1 MLPGSENHVKF
12 DLSLEP
18 LSKDSYF
25 AKATNQTHSQTGFS
39 LILTRSQGCNSI
51 DIFPSEPVPSHVWNF
66 ETFLQAYPSR
76 CELGCVYF
84 FLLTVSTQY

>member
-39 LILTRSQGCNSI
+39 LILQRSQGPNSI
-51 DIFPSEPVPSHVWNF
+51 AHLKANLQLNLIDLPV
-66 ETFLQAYPSR
+66 L
-76 CELGCVYF
+76 
-84 FLLTVSTQY
+84 

>member
-39 LILTRSQGCNSI
+39 LILTRSQGCISI
-51 DIFPSEPVPSHVWNF
+51 DIFPSEPCTKTHSKKVLVVGSQKV
-66 ETFLQAYPSR
+66 LY
-76 CELGCVYF
+76 
-84 FLLTVSTQY
+84 

>member
-51 DIFPSEPVPSHVWNF
+51 DIFPLEPVPSHVRNF
-66 ETFLQAYPSR
+66 ETFLNLKSSSI
-76 CELGCVYF
+76 
-84 FLLTVSTQY
+84 STKVVKRLVQDLHQKF

>member
-51 DIFPSEPVPSHVWNF
+51 EPVASHVWNF
-66 ETFLQAYPSR
+66 ETFLKL
-76 CELGCVYF
+76 EVL
-84 FLLTVSTQY
+84 